1 MRTKI
6 AASLALAG
14 ILAGCARDDFMRTE
28 GLTLEAGNAIAVN
41 SNLQII
47 DPWPNGVEDT
57 DLNPP
62 ADRGGKD
69 TKDAPPAPTTLPSK
83 HSASIDSSSIA
94 STPPQAS

>member
-1 MRTKI
+1 MRTTI

-14 ILAGCARDDFMRTE
+14 ILAGCAQDDFMRTE

-62 ADRGGKD
+62 ADRSGDED
-69 TKDAPPAPTTLPSK
+69 TKDVPAAPTTTGGQP
-83 HSASIDSSSIA
+83 
-94 STPPQAS
+94 